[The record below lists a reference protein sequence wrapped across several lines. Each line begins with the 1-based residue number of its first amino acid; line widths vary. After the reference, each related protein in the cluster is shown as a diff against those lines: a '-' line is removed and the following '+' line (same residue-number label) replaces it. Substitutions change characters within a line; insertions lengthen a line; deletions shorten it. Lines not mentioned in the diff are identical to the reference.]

1 MNEAGS
7 AKLTAREQRN
17 GSPDR
22 LMAFTDGVFAIIIT
36 ILVLEIAV
44 PDLGSGQTLSQ
55 SLEELRP
62 TFLAY
67 VISFILV
74 GAYWM
79 WHRNAFA
86 QVRFVDH
93 NVQWLNL
100 VYLLLVALIPFAA
113 ATLGEYEQDPVALH
127 LYGAVLIGATVA
139 RVGIDWYLGRHPG
152 LLWHSMSVQARR
164 LSLLAAAAPVVVYT
178 IGMILAGTAPYL
190 TLLLYVSMPLLYV
203 VLIVV
208 LKSDPRTR
216 AASEDLA

>member
-1 MNEAGS
+1 MNETASGN
-7 AKLTAREQRN
+7 LTAREQRN
-17 GSPDR
+17 ASPDR
-22 LMAFTDGVFAIIIT
+22 LTAFTDGVFAIIIT

-44 PDLGSGQTLSQ
+44 PDLGSGQTLRQ
-55 SLEELRP
+55 AIEELRP

-74 GAYWM
+74 GVYWM
-79 WHRNAFA
+79 WHRNAFS
-86 QVRFVDH
+86 QVRFVDR

-100 VYLLLVALIPFAA
+100 MYLLLVALIPFAA

-152 LLWHSMSVQARR
+152 LLWQPMSVQARR
-164 LSLLAAAAPVVVYT
+164 LSLLAAAAPVVVYA

-190 TLLLYVSMPLLYV
+190 TLLLYVSMPVFYV
-203 VLIVV
+203 VLIVF